1 MRGVGAATGLGA
13 IPGTA
18 AGCAGAAVIGPD
30 GACASVTSALSWPSA
45 AIPVKAANLKKWKAF
60 IFDPKSARVSS
71 YEFPRNNGRVPFLL
85 SP

>member
-1 MRGVGAATGLGA
+1 VRGVGAATGFGSYPRHSSGLRRR
-13 IPGTA
+13 
-18 AGCAGAAVIGPD
+18 CRNRPD

-71 YEFPRNNGRVPFLL
+71 YEFPRNHGRVPFLL